1 MDDSGGGG
9 GSVPTHQKYKTAA
22 EALERTHKEE
32 LKLHENL
39 TQKAIDI
46 VKVDLLSVSLLA
58 TGLSFAPSQVP
69 FSLLLVASAI
79 SFLYAI
85 WAAIQVFDPTSYP
98 RGIDSR
104 GGIQIDKQIQD
115 NIGAEGYYRRLLYSY
130 VSATEEFDERFET
143 ERRYFVRAI
152 WSTYAGV
159 LFATASALN
168 VVYLKFPVWG
178 EVPGLIV
185 VVVLVTWGSDIPS
198 EVKQ

>member
-46 VKVDLLSVSLLA
+46 LKVGLLSVSLLA

-79 SFLYAI
+79 SFYTLSGPLSKCSI
-85 WAAIQVFDPTSYP
+85 
-98 RGIDSR
+98 R
-104 GGIQIDKQIQD
+104 
-115 NIGAEGYYRRLLYSY
+115 
-130 VSATEEFDERFET
+130 
-143 ERRYFVRAI
+143 RAI
-152 WSTYAGV
+152 HAVS
-159 LFATASALN
+159 
-168 VVYLKFPVWG
+168 
-178 EVPGLIV
+178 IV
-185 VVVLVTWGSDIPS
+185 V
-198 EVKQ
+198 EVFRSINKYKIT